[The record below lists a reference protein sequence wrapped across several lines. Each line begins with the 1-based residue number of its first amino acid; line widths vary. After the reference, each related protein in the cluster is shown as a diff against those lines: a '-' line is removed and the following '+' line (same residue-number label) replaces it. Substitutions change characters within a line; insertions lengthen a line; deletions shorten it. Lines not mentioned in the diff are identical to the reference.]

1 MSLLSVENDIVKGLI
16 CNRELQKKDQVEKL
30 SSKGQENFIAIS
42 KSWSNVKVPIKD
54 KHSTWT
60 LVPEQIKNLEKT
72 FGKDYTICRIRFS
85 TKWNTERCNEYND
98 RVRFQTWTLLRFLEF
113 IATVV
118 TMVLSFL

>member
-72 FGKDYTICRIRFS
+72 IPFAGHGFLQNGIQKGVMNITI
-85 TKWNTERCNEYND
+85 E
-98 RVRFQTWTLLRFLEF
+98 
-113 IATVV
+113 
-118 TMVLSFL
+118 